1 MSELGCELR
10 DQIAER
16 WPTAAAFYLERDDR
30 TERLV
35 GPLAGY
41 TTRPV
46 EIYVDPEAA
55 GSLAVQR
62 IALVAAN
69 LTVRWARRVRI
80 IVPRDARLHTVL
92 RRRGWTT
99 LAKRIEWE
107 MRMADPFFDATPR
120 GRDDDE
126 PLRLFVGPWR
136 GATSAIE
143 AADYQVHAAH
153 WTALGRRGSDRNEE
167 ANDVDATAA
176 AAGLAGALGAADVF
190 KRAVGH
196 ERGQWLRTFGW
207 DTWSSQLT
215 LGAGAWGSV
224 AFRAV
229 PECLN
234 FGRTLLAG
242 VGAVGSAF
250 VYLADMMQLEGELT
264 LFDRDAVD
272 ATNLNRSPLFTVL
285 DALTGARK
293 TRVSEDYL
301 ADRSVAVERVDG
313 VWRIHS
319 EELTKHPF
327 DVWISLTNEDGAWA
341 EQPFQLPPVVLHGT
355 TTSGW
360 GFGVGRHI
368 PRVEDCTLCR
378 MPRPEATVR
387 MPCATGEIVPNA
399 AEGPRASLPF
409 LSTASAALVLASYLQ
424 LEYGPEA
431 VALPNDVGAD
441 LSAGLPTV
449 IAVRRRSTV
458 GCRGCGNCR
467 ALRTDSWLTRGGRG
481 RFARLSAGSTAP

>member
-1 MSELGCELR
+1 MSELGRELR
-10 DQIAER
+10 EQIAER
-16 WPTAAAFYLERDDR
+16 WPTSAAFYLERDDR

-41 TTRPV
+41 ATRPV

-69 LTVRWARRVRI
+69 LTVRWARRVRVI
-80 IVPRDARLHTVL
+80 LPPDERLHSVL
-92 RRRGWTT
+92 RRRAWTT
-99 LAKRIEWE
+99 LAERIEWE
-107 MRMADPFFDATPR
+107 MRMADPFFDSTPSGR
-120 GRDDDE
+120 GDDE

-136 GATSAIE
+136 GATSAIQ
-143 AADYQVHAAH
+143 AADFQVHAAH
-153 WTALGRRGSDRNEE
+153 WTALGKRGSGQSEVP
-167 ANDVDATAA
+167 NDGDATAA

-196 ERGQWLRTFGW
+196 DHGQWLRTFGW
-207 DTWSSQLT
+207 DTWSSQMS

-224 AFRAV
+224 APRAV
-229 PECLN
+229 PERLN

-250 VYLADMMQLEGELT
+250 VYLADMMELQGDLT

-293 TRVSEDYL
+293 TGGADYL
-301 ADRSVAVERVDG
+301 ANHAVAVERVDG
-313 VWRIHS
+313 VWRMHA
-319 EELTKHPF
+319 EELSKQPF

-341 EQPFQLPPVVLHGT
+341 EQPFQLPPVMLHGT

-360 GFGVGRHI
+360 GFGAGRHI

-378 MPRPEATVR
+378 MPRPEARVR
-387 MPCATGEIVPNA
+387 MPCGAGEIAPNA

-424 LEYGPEA
+424 LECGREA
-431 VALPNDVGAD
+431 VGLPNDVGAD
-441 LSAGLPTV
+441 LSAGLPAV

-467 ALRTDSWLTRGGRG
+467 ALWADAWLSRGGRG
-481 RFARLSAGSTAP
+481 RFARLSAGSTP